1 MTHRKCLI
9 YGRSA
14 NPMRRA
20 RGRPAIEHPFYT
32 PSMTKS
38 WADGLPIRVE
48 AVDAQGVPASFG
60 WQGQTHA
67 VERLVQRWEVETD
80 WWSEEGETRRL
91 FVTVITKT
99 GMLCVL
105 FCDLPTGEW
114 RISRL
119 YD

>member
-1 MTHRKCLI
+1 
-9 YGRSA
+9 
-14 NPMRRA
+14 
-20 RGRPAIEHPFYT
+20 
-32 PSMTKS
+32 MTKT

-60 WQGQTHA
+60 WQGQAHA

-105 FCDLPTGEW
+105 FCDLPTVSGGFRGSTTSLPSPAQPSPPSLAE
-114 RISRL
+114 
-119 YD
+119 

>member
-1 MTHRKCLI
+1 
-9 YGRSA
+9 
-14 NPMRRA
+14 
-20 RGRPAIEHPFYT
+20 
-32 PSMTKS
+32 MTKS
-38 WADGLPIRVE
+38 WAEGLPVRVDV
-48 AVDAQGVPASFG
+48 VDAQGVPNSFV

-80 WWSEEGETRRL
+80 WWADEGAARRL

-105 FCDLPTGEW
+105 FFDYETSDW

>member
-1 MTHRKCLI
+1 
-9 YGRSA
+9 
-14 NPMRRA
+14 
-20 RGRPAIEHPFYT
+20 
-32 PSMTKS
+32 MTKT
-38 WADGLPIRVE
+38 WADGLPVRVDQ
-48 AVDAQGVPASFG
+48 VDAQGVPVSFG
-60 WQGQTHA
+60 WQGQAHA

-105 FCDLPTGEW
+105 FFDFGASEW

>member
-1 MTHRKCLI
+1 
-9 YGRSA
+9 
-14 NPMRRA
+14 
-20 RGRPAIEHPFYT
+20 
-32 PSMTKS
+32 MTKT
-38 WADGLPIRVE
+38 WADGLPVRVD

-80 WWSEEGETRRL
+80 WWAEEGETRRL
-91 FVTVITKT
+91 FVTLITKT

-105 FCDLPTGEW
+105 FCDLVTGEW
-114 RISRL
+114 RLSRL

>member
-1 MTHRKCLI
+1 
-9 YGRSA
+9 
-14 NPMRRA
+14 
-20 RGRPAIEHPFYT
+20 
-32 PSMTKS
+32 MTKT

-80 WWSEEGETRRL
+80 WWAEEGETRRL
-91 FVTVITKT
+91 FVTLITKT

-105 FCDLPTGEW
+105 FCDLAVGEW